1 MLKKIF
7 LIISIFM
14 TGVGI
19 FLIISGNIN
28 GEMINSGIYT
38 LDVFDPEGFKPGIY
52 GTICIDPDTIFEE
65 QEGLFTFDAYG
76 DSEDQYSIIP
86 LIGYRR
92 DGFRATVNLTNMD
105 ADGNLRFFVSV
116 EECPAE
122 TREQIIS
129 GLVDYYKMLY
139 EYEASKGDA
148 ADPRFLEYYSILSG
162 EEGREAFE
170 SYVSH
175 YQCKIN
181 SGDNSFLFKT
191 AGIIMT
197 PIGAL
202 ILLFS
207 LLCFK
212 FPAKKAGKAAAAIF
226 FITLLLI
233 TGIILIITR
242 KKLST
247 MASVKKYSDGLYT
260 ARCSDDYKL
269 DELLDADVSNE
280 NELISWIS
288 DNLYYG
294 IPITAAPGVFGCSA
308 FSVCSPEGHYLMGR
322 NYDYPETDCLMLYC
336 DPENGYGSMGMV
348 DLSFLNLGTLKG
360 QTPPDSFTGRI
371 PALILPYATVDGVN
385 EAGLAISILQLNEPE
400 IHQDMGRKDI
410 ILTVAIRAVL
420 DKCASVEEATA
431 LLDSYDMHSM
441 LEQSSHFFITDKS
454 GNSVV
459 VEWIND
465 EMTITETPAVTNYV
479 LSDPHHYENNSRNG
493 SDGRYEILMEDIA
506 ACSGRADRG
515 KAMGFLSEAS
525 DDPDKGQTETEW
537 SVVYD
542 LNAFDAY
549 ICTDMDYEKT
559 YIITPATFGVN
570 R

>member
-7 LIISIFM
+7 LVISIFM

-28 GEMINSGIYT
+28 EEMINSGIYT
-38 LDVFDPEGFKPGIY
+38 IDVFDPECFKPGVY
-52 GTICIDPDTIFEE
+52 GSICVDPETIFKE

-76 DSEDQYSIIP
+76 ESEDQYSIIP
-86 LIGYRR
+86 LIGYKK
-92 DGFRATVNLTNMD
+92 DSFRATVNLTNMD

-122 TREQIIS
+122 TREQVIN

-139 EYEASKGDA
+139 EYEAAKGDS
-148 ADPRFLEYYSILSG
+148 ADPRFLEYYSYLCG
-162 EEGREAFE
+162 EEGHETFD

-175 YQCKIN
+175 YQCKIT

-202 ILLFS
+202 ILLVS

-212 FPAKKAGKAAAAIF
+212 FPAKKAGKAAAAVF

-233 TGIILIITR
+233 TAIILIITR

-247 MASVKKYSDGLYT
+247 MASVKKYADGFYT

-336 DPENGYGSMGMV
+336 SPENGYASMGMV

-431 LLDSYDMHSM
+431 LLDLYDMHSM
-441 LEQSSHFFITDKS
+441 LEQSSHFFITDKN

-465 EMTITETPAVTNYV
+465 EMTVTENPAVTNYV
-479 LSDPHHYENNSRNG
+479 LSDPHHYEDNSKNG

-506 ACSGRADRG
+506 ACSGRADRD
-515 KAMGFLSEAS
+515 KAMIFLSEAS
-525 DDPDKGQTETEW
+525 DNPDRGQTETEW

-542 LNAFDAY
+542 LDAFDAS
-549 ICTDMDYEKT
+549 ICTDMDYENT
-559 YIITPATFGVN
+559 YIITPAAFGVK